1 MKTLKIFPL
10 VALLFV
16 TPIFGQTF
24 AERATQAYLDTDQ
37 NFDLDCYYDYNKLP
51 KLMTPKGETQRTSN
65 HITRDFIIEKGDKT
79 LPMTFT
85 VERNNRAITY
95 RALIDNKHEVTGNL
109 KQRSFFLGPIKDQAF
124 SEEYETTK
132 ILCEVNFAYA
142 YPHVLKDGN
151 YHINV
156 HPHKTYDWQNR
167 LTSVMESY
175 LNDDK
180 FESIIL
186 LETGNNRGNL
196 VNINHFFDGIPAKLP
211 PNKVDSDLVNVPLE
225 VPIIVSPAGNN
236 RFVFQAENE
245 LNVTFT
251 GGNHNYC
258 IWNAARHIVEG
269 MMTSK
274 SEAKVNFYYDTKAIV
289 AQPRGIEGEGL
300 QINFNRRDIN
310 RSNLL
315 SDLLSNSNIQ
325 KVYHS
330 SYLDYFRHFMARQF
344 SGMYKT
350 YKLNY
355 KAPGFETTVILEGN
369 GTRNVEVSFIYF

>member
-1 MKTLKIFPL
+1 MKTLNILSLLAFVAVSPL
-10 VALLFV
+10 Y
-16 TPIFGQTF
+16 GQTF
-24 AERATQAYLDTDQ
+24 AERATKAYLDTDQ

-51 KLMTPKGETQRTSN
+51 KLMLPKGDTLRTANS
-65 HITRDFIIEKGDKT
+65 ISREFIIEKDNQV
-79 LPMTFT
+79 LPMTFK
-85 VERNNRAITY
+85 VERKNKAITY
-95 RALIDNKHEVTGNL
+95 TALINNKHEVSGNL

-124 SEEYETTK
+124 MTEYETTK

-167 LTSVMESY
+167 LTGVMESY
-175 LNDDK
+175 LNDK
-180 FESIIL
+180 NYESILL

-196 VNINHFFDGIPAKLP
+196 VNIHNFFDGIPAKLP
-211 PNKVDSDLVNVPLE
+211 PTKVDSDLVNVPLE
-225 VPIIVSPAGNN
+225 VPLIVSPAGNN
-236 RFVFQAENE
+236 RFVIQADKE

-274 SEAKVNFYYDTKAIV
+274 STAKINFYYDMKAIV
-289 AQPRGIEGEGL
+289 AQQRGIEGEGL
-300 QINFNRRDIN
+300 QINFNRRDVN

-315 SDLLSNSNIQ
+315 SDLLSNPNIQ

-330 SYLDYFRHFMARQF
+330 SYLDYFRNFMARQF
-344 SGMYKT
+344 IGMYKT

-355 KAPGFETTVILEGN
+355 KAPGYETTVILEGN
-369 GTRNVEVSFIYF
+369 GTRDIEISFNYL